1 MIKFIDYQLVSYNEM
16 KHLKHTQNY
25 RVRAV
30 FYISYFSNHDRSKMK
45 HACIDIFRSEKSRC
59 IQKILPIPYS
69 LS

>member
-16 KHLKHTQNY
+16 KHLKHMQNY

-45 HACIDIFRSEKSRC
+45 HASVFLFGFLSF
-59 IQKILPIPYS
+59 ILFLFNFEDYD
-69 LS
+69 